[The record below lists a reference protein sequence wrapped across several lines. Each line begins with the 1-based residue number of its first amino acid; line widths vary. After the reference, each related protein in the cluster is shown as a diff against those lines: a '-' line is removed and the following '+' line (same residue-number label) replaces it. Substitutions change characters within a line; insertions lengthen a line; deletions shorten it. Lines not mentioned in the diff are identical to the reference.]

1 VSSSSRPDRGPR
13 RAAAP
18 AGRGPVGGARRHP
31 GRGVAAPPTTGPQPD
46 QQWRSLVDPSALTG
60 SPLPVPPAL
69 REQAGAVFGDR
80 LPLAERYAGYL
91 AADGVSRGLLGPREG
106 ERVWERHLLNCAGLA
121 SLVAPGAAV
130 VDVGSGAGLPG
141 LVLALARPDV
151 TVSLLE
157 PLQRRVVFLAEVV
170 QALRLDAVEVLRGRA
185 EQAAG
190 WVRADVVTAR
200 AVAPLDRLAAW
211 CLPLL
216 RPGGRVLTLR
226 GAAVAEELATHKAA
240 LDRLGVLPERPVHT
254 RAGAPGEPDTVI
266 LEFRRRG

>member
-13 RAAAP
+13 RPATP
-18 AGRGPVGGARRHP
+18 AGRGPAGGARRHP
-31 GRGVAAPPTTGPQPD
+31 GRGSAAPAGPGPQPD
-46 QQWRSLVDPSALTG
+46 QQWRSLVVPSSLTG
-60 SPLPVPPAL
+60 SPVPAPSHL
-69 REQAGAVFGDR
+69 REQAEAAFGDR
-80 LPLAERYAGYL
+80 LLLAERYAGYL
-91 AADGVSRGLLGPREG
+91 AVDGVTRGLVGPREAD
-106 ERVWERHLLNCAGLA
+106 RVWERHLLNCAGLA
-121 SLVAPGAAV
+121 TVVEPAAAV

-141 LVLALARPDV
+141 VVLALARPDV

-170 QALRLDAVEVLRGRA
+170 QALGLDSVEVLRGRA
-185 EQAAG
+185 EQAAD

-216 RPGGRVLTLR
+216 RPGGRVLALR
-226 GAAVAEELATHKAA
+226 GASVVEELAEASAA
-240 LDRLGVLPERPVHT
+240 LDRLGVLPDRPVHT